1 MSYDLAVWEGQR
13 PDGDDE
19 AIEIF
24 AELAERYLEEDEV
37 PATPKIAR
45 FVEALVQR
53 WGDLEDTE
61 DSPWATGGTG
71 DASGPVLHINIR
83 HGDERVGEVSAHVA
97 GLAQEHGL
105 VCYDF
110 QQNRVRP

>member
-1 MSYDLAVWEGQR
+1 LAVWEGRR
-13 PDGDDE
+13 PDSDDE

-71 DASGPVLHINIR
+71 DASGPVLQINIR
-83 HGDERVGEVSAHVA
+83 DDGERVGEVSAYVA
-97 GLAQEHGL
+97 ELAQEHGL

-110 QQNRVRP
+110 QEDRVRPW